1 MAEDFVDK
9 CRTGIPTDQSTSPPF
24 SSARRGVPTAS
35 DHSKPNPGALKS
47 VVSESAHGEAQA
59 TARYGYGTQHPDMG
73 HGDYNQNK
81 PQKLG
86 DANNQQGNYYDNDTR
101 NDWRRAAGG
110 TAENRPNY
118 VGGYRAP
125 HGEPGERAGP
135 PLRRG

>member
-1 MAEDFVDK
+1 
-9 CRTGIPTDQSTSPPF
+9 
-24 SSARRGVPTAS
+24 
-35 DHSKPNPGALKS
+35 
-47 VVSESAHGEAQA
+47 
-59 TARYGYGTQHPDMG
+59 MG

-135 PLRRG
+135 ELRKGAKGPHRWNYFRTRSPASK